1 VNVAVADGAS
11 YVTVPETA
19 APPPLR
25 VNAGGCSDAA
35 TIPFENVA
43 LTVALT
49 STLVA
54 LDAGLVEATA
64 GVVETVVK
72 LQLYAARRGPPA

>member
-1 VNVAVADGAS
+1 VH
-11 YVTVPETA
+11 ETA

-25 VNAGGCSDAA
+25 ENAGGCSDAS

-49 STLVA
+49 STPSGLG
-54 LDAGLVEATA
+54 AGLVEATP